1 MRPILTV
8 TLNPALD
15 LDTSTPE
22 VVPGPKLRCAQPRI
36 DPGGGGVNVSRAI
49 RILGGDSRCAVAVGG
64 AIGALLVELLRA
76 EGIDPVGIP
85 VVGLTRQSLAVRSEA
100 TGEHYRFVLPGPMWD
115 AAEAEAAFARIEAL
129 ATPGTLLVASGS
141 LPPGLAPDTW
151 LRLDDRTAAHGAE
164 TILDTSGPALAA
176 TLVPRARPLFLLR
189 VDRREAMELAGDSL
203 QGISALAVFARTL
216 VERGIA
222 RIVCLA
228 SGAEGSVMATADDL
242 FLCCPPKVEVLSA
255 IGAGDSFVA
264 ALTLALARGAPLR
277 EACRTGTAAAAAAV
291 MTPATELCDR
301 ATTERLLQDCTVE
314 SLA

>member
-85 VVGLTRQSLAVRSEA
+85 VAGLTRQSLAVRSEA

-115 AAEAEAAFARIEAL
+115 EAQAEAAFARIEAL

-176 TLVPRARPLFLLR
+176 TLVPRPRPLYLLR
-189 VDRREAMELAGDSL
+189 GDRREAMELAGSSL
-203 QGISALAVFARTL
+203 DGIKALAAFARSL
-216 VERGIA
+216 VEQGIA

-228 SGAEGSVMATADDL
+228 SGAEGTVMATADDL
-242 FLCCPPKVEVLSA
+242 FLCRPPKVVVLSA

-277 EACRTGTAAAAAAV
+277 EACRAGTAAAAAAV

-301 ATTERLLQDCTVE
+301 TTTERLLRDCTVE
-314 SLA
+314 PLA

>member
-85 VVGLTRQSLAVRSEA
+85 VAGLTRQSLAVRSEA

-115 AAEAEAAFARIEAL
+115 EAQAEAAFARIEAL

-141 LPPGLAPDTW
+141 LPPGLARDTW

-164 TILDTSGPALAA
+164 TILDTSGAALAA

-203 QGISALAVFARTL
+203 QGISALAAFARW
-216 VERGIA
+216 RP
-222 RIVCLA
+222 
-228 SGAEGSVMATADDL
+228 S
-242 FLCCPPKVEVLSA
+242 
-255 IGAGDSFVA
+255 
-264 ALTLALARGAPLR
+264 LARWSSAASPGSSASPAAPR
-277 EACRTGTAAAAAAV
+277 ARSWPRPTTSSSVARQRSRCSAQSAPGTASSPASPCPSPGASRCARPAA
-291 MTPATELCDR
+291 PAPPPPPPR
-301 ATTERLLQDCTVE
+301 
-314 SLA
+314 

>member
-15 LDTSTPE
+15 LDTTAPE
-22 VVPGPKLRCAQPRI
+22 VVPGPKLRCSAPRI
-36 DPGGGGVNVSRAI
+36 DPGGGGVNVSRAL

-76 EGIDPVGIP
+76 EGIDPVAIP
-85 VVGLTRQSLAVRSEA
+85 IAGLTRQSLAVRSDA
-100 TGEHYRFVLPGPMWD
+100 TGEHYRFVLPGPVWD
-115 AAEAEAAFARIEAL
+115 AAQTETAFARIAAL
-129 ATPGTLLVASGS
+129 ATPGTFVVASGS
-141 LPPGLAPDTW
+141 LPPGLPPDTW
-151 LRLDDRTAAHGAE
+151 LRLDDLTAARGAE
-164 TILDTSGPALAA
+164 TVLDTSGAALAA
-176 TLVPRARPLFLLR
+176 TLAPRPHPLFLLR

-203 QGISALAVFARTL
+203 NGIKLLADFARNL

-242 FLCCPPKVEVLSA
+242 FLCRPPKVEVLSA
-255 IGAGDSFVA
+255 IGAGDSFVS
-264 ALTLALARGAPLR
+264 ALTLALARGEPLR
-277 EACRTGTAAAAAAV
+277 EACRAGTAAAAAAV

-301 ATTERLLQDCTVE
+301 ATAERLLRDCTVE
-314 SLA
+314 TLT